1 MVAPISTTASF
12 KMATQTAQ
20 ASAATHNFIHG
31 RMKESM
37 FLPARDE
44 LNPGAEHGVD
54 SSRPTIQKSSS
65 IGTGYM
71 GAFSGSWFLYPDL
84 VGMALRGIGFDSSA
98 AAGTPTTTKTHTF
111 TIQSRESADWMTV
124 LHQVGE
130 GAGAFER
137 MGTDARVA
145 NLDIMA
151 NVRGAVCSMQGV
163 ALGVTDSTGSEVSAS
178 ETDTLIIP
186 TDGSLTATVT
196 VAGGDE
202 ALFTTIRGMR
212 VQIVNPLYTEEVSL
226 FSSARSDLPQLGM
239 AVSGVASGIDVTE
252 TIWDNMIRYGAT
264 SGSPSMVIPQL
275 ALTFK
280 YESPTNISGDNVPY
294 SIQFTIPT
302 AEVRLTPYAASGR
315 NLIRCAMQWNMKD
328 LTSGTEPISIEIV
341 NEVTTYDYAA
351 S

>member
-1 MVAPISTTASF
+1 
-12 KMATQTAQ
+12 MATQTAQ
-20 ASAATHNFIHG
+20 GTAALFNFIHG

-54 SSRPTIQKSSS
+54 STRPTIQKSSS

-84 VGMALRGIGFDSSA
+84 VGMALRGIGFDSTA

-111 TIQSRESADWMTV
+111 TVQDRASADFMTV
-124 LHQVGE
+124 LHQIGE

-137 MGTDARVA
+137 MGTDCRVA

-163 ALGVTDSTGSEVSAS
+163 ALGVTDSAGTESSAD

-186 TDGSLTATVT
+186 TDGTLSAQISAV
-196 VAGGDE
+196 D
-202 ALFTTIRGMR
+202 LFTTIRGMR
-212 VQIVNPLYTEEVSL
+212 IQIVNPLYTEEVSL

-252 TIWDNMIRYGAT
+252 TIWDKMIRNGAS
-264 SGSPSMVIPQL
+264 SGSPSMVIPEL
-275 ALTFK
+275 SLVFK
-280 YESPTNISGDNVPY
+280 YESPTNITGDDVPY

-328 LTSGTEPISIEIV
+328 LSSGVEPISIEIV
-341 NEVTTYDYAA
+341 NEVTTYDYA
-351 S
+351 SS